1 MTNQADVRSLNRIEE
16 FHHQAEAF
24 RSGLLKELEGLLLEL
39 RRLTNWIEQ
48 DVIGYWSDQ
57 SVTAERHWA
66 ECRDSLA
73 RCQSYVRADEQ
84 RPCTEEKKR
93 LRRAE
98 QRLELCQQKLRLSQS
113 ALSFWQTELSKQAS
127 HIMRCQELAETNL
140 RVACLHLRG
149 QIDLLQRYTQLR
161 SSPSGASSAPAP
173 GSPSTEITSQPSV
186 ERSLASASDVEPSIE
201 PGPGLPSKSDSSEQH
216 P

>member
-1 MTNQADVRSLNRIEE
+1 MTNQADVRSLSRIEA
-16 FHHQAEAF
+16 FHQQLEAF
-24 RSGLLKELEGLLLEL
+24 RVELLKELECLLLEL
-39 RRLTNWIEQ
+39 RRLTNWIDQ
-48 DVIGYWSDQ
+48 DVIGYWSEQ
-57 SVTAERHWA
+57 SLRAERHWA
-66 ECRDSLA
+66 ECRDNLA

-98 QRLELCQQKLRLSQS
+98 QRLELCQQKLRLSQA
-113 ALSFWQTELSKQAS
+113 ALSFWQAELSKQSA

-149 QIDLLQRYTQLR
+149 QIELLQTYTQLR
-161 SSPSGASSAPAP
+161 SMPSAPAATTP
-173 GSPSTEITSQPSV
+173 AEASSSNEVPTSTPDT
-186 ERSLASASDVEPSIE
+186 EP
-201 PGPGLPSKSDSSEQH
+201 PDPLTPSKPDSSEPQ